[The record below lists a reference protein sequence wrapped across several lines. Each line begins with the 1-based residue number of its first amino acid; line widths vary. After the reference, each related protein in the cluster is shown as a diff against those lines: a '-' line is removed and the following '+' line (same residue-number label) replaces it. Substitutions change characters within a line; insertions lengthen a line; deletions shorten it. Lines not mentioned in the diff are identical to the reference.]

1 MDSSQKKELFRI
13 GNLLTCGI
21 LAASLVIAGCQG
33 SDVGKPTDLEVT
45 QMQAWAEVV
54 TPKDREVV
62 TREANQHTDWAERRK
77 VQFITG
83 EYKKRFLHLQAH
95 PATAKSAT
103 KPTTGASEGLNPGG
117 L

>member
-1 MDSSQKKELFRI
+1 MQR
-13 GNLLTCGI
+13 NLSDWTIVL
-21 LAASLVIAGCQG
+21 SIAGAGLALGCRG
-33 SDVGKPTDLEVT
+33 DVGKPTEQEIT

-54 TPKDREVV
+54 TPQDREAV

-83 EYKKRFLHLQAH
+83 EYKKRYLHAQAH
-95 PATAKSAT
+95 PTTRHSAT
-103 KPTTGASEGLNPGG
+103 TTSTNPADFSGTGG

>member
-1 MDSSQKKELFRI
+1 MRTNSWRPVLVLVLGAALLDI
-13 GNLLTCGI
+13 GCRGADI
-21 LAASLVIAGCQG
+21 
-33 SDVGKPTDLEVT
+33 GKPTDEEVT

-54 TPKDREVV
+54 TPKDRDVV

-83 EYKKRFLHLQAH
+83 EYKKRFLHFKAH
-95 PATAKSAT
+95 PSTTQST
-103 KPTTGASEGLNPGG
+103 TSPTTGASGG

>member
-1 MDSSQKKELFRI
+1 MKKRLGR
-13 GNLLTCGI
+13 
-21 LAASLVIAGCQG
+21 AIAGLVMSTVAAAAGCMG
-33 SDVGKPTDLEVT
+33 SDVGKPTDQEVA

-54 TPKDREVV
+54 TPKDRELV

-83 EYKKRFLHLQAH
+83 EYKRRYLHLQAH
-95 PATAKSAT
+95 PSTARSTTAPATGVSDL
-103 KPTTGASEGLNPGG
+103 PSPGG